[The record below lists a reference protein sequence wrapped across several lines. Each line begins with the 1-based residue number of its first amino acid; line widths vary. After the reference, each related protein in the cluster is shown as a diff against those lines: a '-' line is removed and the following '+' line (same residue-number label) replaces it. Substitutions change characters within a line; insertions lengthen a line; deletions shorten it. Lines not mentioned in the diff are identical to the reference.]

1 MTIEQQP
8 PDLPVSLSPKWPPPK
23 TVIEHIW
30 RTLALAGPSMAARV
44 GILVMFTADTLMVGR
59 AGGNEL
65 VHLGLGLTVQM
76 VLMMIAIGFMQ
87 GGMILTAQNFG
98 SQRYRRC
105 GAVLKV
111 GLAVG
116 AVLGVFFAIVS
127 FITEPILWVT
137 GQDPQLISGAASVAF
152 HFAWG
157 MPGMLLYIACSYFM
171 EGITRPIF
179 AMLAMIFGNV
189 LNIALNVVFVFG
201 WGEFVDPQ
209 GASGAV
215 IATSITRW
223 FVFAFMAGAI
233 WFATDRQKYGLSFG
247 YGARSPSYFLG
258 LTGRMLRI
266 SYPMGIGQG
275 LDAAAFSSLVLM
287 AGLIGAAATSAH
299 QITQNVVSLAMMVA
313 IGMSAAT
320 AVRVGNAIG
329 RRDPDNVKLAGW
341 TGVGLG
347 IAILAPVAAAFTL
360 VPAGF
365 ASLFTSDGSVT
376 AIATDTIWVA
386 GIILV
391 FNGALWVT
399 LGALRGTGDTFAAMV
414 IQVLPLWIVA
424 VPLGAYL
431 AFSLQFGAVGLY
443 YGLFVG
449 ILISLIAVFWRFRQ
463 ITRRLAF

>member
-1 MTIEQQP
+1 
-8 PDLPVSLSPKWPPPK
+8 
-23 TVIEHIW
+23 
-30 RTLALAGPSMAARV
+30 MAARV
-44 GILVMFTADTLMVGR
+44 GILVMFTTDTLMVGR
-59 AGGNEL
+59 AGGSEL
-65 VHLGLGLTVQM
+65 VYLGLGLTVQM

-98 SQRYRRC
+98 AQRYRRC

-111 GLAVG
+111 SLAVG
-116 AVLGVFFAIVS
+116 TILGVFFALVS
-127 FITEPILWVT
+127 FITEPVLWAT
-137 GQDPQLISGAASVAF
+137 GQDPSLISGAANVAL

-171 EGITRPIF
+171 EGITRPLF
-179 AMLAMIFGNV
+179 AMLAMIFGNA
-189 LNIALNVVFVFG
+189 LNIALNFLFVFG
-201 WGEFVDPQ
+201 WGGFIDPQ

-233 WFATDRQKYGLSFG
+233 WIATDRRKYGLSLG
-247 YGARSPSYFLG
+247 YGARNAPYFFG

-347 IAILAPVAAAFTL
+347 TAIMVPAVLAFTL
-360 VPAGF
+360 TPARF
-365 ASLFTSDGSVT
+365 ASTFTSDGAVT
-376 AIATDTIWVA
+376 AIATDTIWMA
-386 GIILV
+386 GVILF
-391 FNGALWVT
+391 FNAALWVT
-399 LGALRGTGDTFAAMV
+399 LGALRGAGDTFAAMV

-424 VPLGAYL
+424 VPLGAYM
-431 AFSLQFGAVGLY
+431 AFSLEFGAVGLY

-449 ILISLIAVFWRFRQ
+449 ILISLAAVFWRFLR
-463 ITRRLAF
+463 ITRQMAF